1 MDSSIRLV
9 LLLLACPLILSALQ
23 PYRTFTDALGRK
35 IQASLIS
42 ARGNQVLV
50 QTHDGQHHVLKA
62 SMLSPADHQYMAA
75 HGGQPAS
82 GMPPGMPEAVRRMMP
97 GAPPPTSPPAKPS
110 APPTTSAASSS
121 SNHGGMALAANWMP
135 QRTETKRELLEGIVF
150 YCKQVLGDTPAGQE
164 KSPSQ
169 LSPGITWLMPFD
181 QALAKLPGRVIKMGE
196 RPVNNNCFPAN
207 SLTISSFQFKSFQ
220 DQGKLFNLIHLLLDL
235 KRQVV
240 GVEFVQQTPGR
251 TEYEIQG
258 KLEPYYNFFN
268 LTHNAITCKEVV
280 YAVLNGGSSG
290 VKCLQTVFRDYANDI
305 GNGLP
310 QLPGIPGAGRPGF
323 PMVNP
328 ITPGASPQL
337 VKVYKIVH
345 WYLAE
350 PFARCLLEIAQKSGV
365 SAH

>member
-1 MDSSIRLV
+1 MNRQTETQPPNLMKSPHHSSMRIV
-9 LLLLACPLILSALQ
+9 IALLLICPLIASALG
-23 PYRTFTDALGRK
+23 PMRTFTDANGRK
-35 IQASLIS
+35 ILASFVA
-42 ARGNQVLV
+42 ARGDSVII
-50 QTHDGQHHVLKA
+50 QTTDGRQHALKTA
-62 SMLSPADHQYMAA
+62 SLSPADQQYVVTR
-75 HGGQPAS
+75 GGKV
-82 GMPPGMPEAVRRMMP
+82 GEPPGTTPRP
-97 GAPPPTSPPAKPS
+97 APPAPA
-110 APPTTSAASSS
+110 ATS
-121 SNHGGMALAANWMP
+121 SNSTKYGGMALADNWMP

-164 KSPSQ
+164 KTPSQ

-181 QALAKLPGRVIKMGE
+181 QTLAKLPGRVIKMGE

-220 DQGKLFNLIHLLLDL
+220 DQGKPFNLIHLLLDL

-268 LTHNAITCKEVV
+268 LTNNASTRKEVV
-280 YAVLNGGSSG
+280 YAVLPGGSSG
-290 VKCLQTVFRDYANDI
+290 VKCIQTVFRDYANDI

-310 QLPGIPGAGRPGF
+310 QIPGIPGAGQPGF

-328 ITPGASPQL
+328 TTPGATAQF
-337 VKVYKIVH
+337 VKVYEIVH

-350 PFARCLLEIAQKSGV
+350 PFARCLLEIAENSGV
-365 SAH
+365 RAP